1 MSRVRE
7 KLFEA
12 GPVFGGLAFFPYQLA
27 MGLSVRWWPCI
38 FTPSI
43 RLYIGPFKLWV
54 CTIYAKPEPE

>member
-27 MGLSVRWWPCI
+27 KGLCPLRRNLVIQPAR
-38 FTPSI
+38 
-43 RLYIGPFKLWV
+43 
-54 CTIYAKPEPE
+54 AH